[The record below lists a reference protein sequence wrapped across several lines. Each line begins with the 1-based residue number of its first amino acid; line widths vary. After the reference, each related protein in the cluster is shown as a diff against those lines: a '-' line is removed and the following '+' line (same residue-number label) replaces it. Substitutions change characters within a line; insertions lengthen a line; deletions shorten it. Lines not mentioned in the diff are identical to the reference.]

1 MSAINLEEVK
11 HPVLTNLRPVWLE
24 FCREQSV
31 SVQERNSVMT
41 TLSSA
46 VYHCL
51 LDHVVSFQESQT
63 VGSTEVSCSVP
74 PEEDGVYYWF
84 GGGALCEML
93 HR

>member
-1 MSAINLEEVK
+1 LSAINLEEVK

-46 VYHCL
+46 AYHCL
-51 LDHVVSFQESQT
+51 LDHVVSFQES
-63 VGSTEVSCSVP
+63 
-74 PEEDGVYYWF
+74 
-84 GGGALCEML
+84 
-93 HR
+93 